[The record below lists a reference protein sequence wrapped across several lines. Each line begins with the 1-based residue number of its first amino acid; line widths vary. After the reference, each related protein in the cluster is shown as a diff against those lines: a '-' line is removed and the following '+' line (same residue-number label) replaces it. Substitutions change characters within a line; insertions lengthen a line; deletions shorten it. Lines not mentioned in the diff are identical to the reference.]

1 MKIIYKA
8 FRNYLNDIYGLLL
21 YGPDIDKIQRIE
33 CSIKDF
39 FVIEEKL
46 SYRRFPYSLINTD
59 VGILKNELYSHSLT
73 GRKLIVVYD
82 ITAILIQ
89 AVRSILDNYS
99 SDNFLLFIASELN
112 VQSTIRKYFEQ
123 SKKFAA
129 IPCYSDETEK
139 ILRELLH
146 GFIYS
151 NEVLQFLKENFAT
164 NTLLLRS
171 EIAKLLTF
179 MDNDKIIT
187 MEHVLSCQLGHNEY
201 VLNDLCISFADHDV
215 LSVLHYTTQSD
226 ISVILFIR
234 VLVTYF
240 LRLERV
246 LYLMSIG
253 ISITEAIDS
262 LKPPVFFKHKTGFKR
277 HLNIWTKGRI
287 KFLLH
292 ELLELEILCK
302 SNTVTAQ
309 EVFEQF
315 LIENSTRIFEAK

>member
-1 MKIIYKA
+1 MKIIYKT
-8 FRNYLNDIYGLLL
+8 FKNYLNDIYGLLL

-33 CSIKDF
+33 GSIKDF
-39 FVIEEKL
+39 FAIEEKL
-46 SYRRFPYSLINTD
+46 SYRKFPYSLINTD

-82 ITAILIQ
+82 VTATLIQ

-112 VQSTIRKYFEQ
+112 VQSTTRKYFEQ
-123 SKKFAA
+123 SKKFAV
-129 IPCYSDETEK
+129 IPCYSDEIEK
-139 ILRELLH
+139 ILRELLQ
-146 GFIYS
+146 GFTYS
-151 NEVLQFLKENFAT
+151 NEVLQFFKENFAT

-179 MDNDKIIT
+179 MDNDKTIT
-187 MEHVLSCQLGHNEY
+187 MEHVLSCQLGHTEY
-201 VLNDLCISFADHDV
+201 VLNDLCTSFADHDV
-215 LSVLHYTTQSD
+215 LSVLSYMTQSD
-226 ISVILFIR
+226 INVILFIR

-240 LRLERV
+240 LRLEKV
-246 LYLMSIG
+246 LYLMSTG

-262 LKPPVFFKHKTGFKR
+262 LKPPVFFKHKVNFKR
-277 HLNIWTKGRI
+277 HLNIWTKERI

-302 SNTVTAQ
+302 SNTVAAQ
-309 EVFEQF
+309 EVFERF
-315 LIENSTRIFEAK
+315 IIENSTRIFETK